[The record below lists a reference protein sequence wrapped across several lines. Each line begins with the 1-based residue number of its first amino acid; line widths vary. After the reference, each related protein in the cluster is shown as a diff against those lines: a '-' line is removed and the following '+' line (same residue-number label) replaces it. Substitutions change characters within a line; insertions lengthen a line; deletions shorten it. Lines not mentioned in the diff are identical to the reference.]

1 MAEIT
6 NEILEEN
13 SINRSLLYTD
23 DNDNQVVYVFKNDE
37 YITAR
42 TAEEL
47 SEALSGGGVAIA
59 ENLFENESYGVTGT
73 TSGTDMDKGDASPT
87 DDLSSFFTKLNET
100 ISSIGRQDRED
111 EPTFVPTPKQIEDI
125 VPWLSGKGGLLQSY
139 VDSYIE
145 TGNAEFAL
153 GAVRNTEEYALYYP
167 GIKRV
172 DGSLRMNEAQYEQVR
187 EGYYRILL
195 ENDLNPL
202 VFEEAGKVSA
212 LIAGDVSVSEFKTRI
227 ESARTAFTDNPIAEE
242 IKEYYSAN
250 FQIDLTDNAVFAA
263 SLDPDISISILQ
275 NQISQAQLG
284 AEAALRNLDLTT
296 EQAQRLL
303 QAGITQS
310 GGQRLFARASDY
322 IQQLNRLRMAQGR
335 PNEINLQ
342 DIINTEVQQD
352 PAAQREQERI
362 LQQQASE
369 SSVVTGAFKNQQGQ
383 VAGLTES

>member
-1 MAEIT
+1 MSEIT
-6 NEILEEN
+6 NEILAEN
-13 SINRSLLYTD
+13 SINQSMLYTD
-23 DNDNQVVYVFKNDE
+23 ENDNNVVYVFKNDE
-37 YITAR
+37 YITAT

-59 ENLFENESYGVTGT
+59 ENLFTNESYGGTGT
-73 TSGTDMDKGDASPT
+73 TSGTDMDEGDASPT

-125 VPWLSGKGGLLQSY
+125 VPWLAGKGGLLQSY

-202 VFEEAGKVSA
+202 VFEEAGKVSS
-212 LIAGDVSVSEFKTRI
+212 LIAGDVSVSEFRTRI
-227 ESARTAFTDNPIAEE
+227 ESARTAFTDNPIAQE
-242 IKEYYSAN
+242 IKDYYSAN

-275 NQISQAQLG
+275 NQISQSQLG

-296 EQAQRLL
+296 EQAQRLI

-322 IQQLNRLRMAQGR
+322 IQQLNRLRMVQGR

-362 LQQQASE
+362 LNQNKAISTAQA
-369 SSVVTGAFKNQQGQ
+369 GAAQTQGGE
-383 VAGLTES
+383 VAGLTEA

>member
-1 MAEIT
+1 MNKLEKVIT
-6 NEILEEN
+6 
-13 SINRSLLYTD
+13 
-23 DNDNQVVYVFKNDE
+23 E
-37 YITAR
+37 Y
-42 TAEEL
+42 
-47 SEALSGGGVAIA
+47 
-59 ENLFENESYGVTGT
+59 F
-73 TSGTDMDKGDASPT
+73 
-87 DDLSSFFTKLNET
+87 
-100 ISSIGRQDRED
+100 
-111 EPTFVPTPKQIEDI
+111 
-125 VPWLSGKGGLLQSY
+125 
-139 VDSYIE
+139 
-145 TGNAEFAL
+145 
-153 GAVRNTEEYALYYP
+153 
-167 GIKRV
+167 
-172 DGSLRMNEAQYEQVR
+172 
-187 EGYYRILL
+187 L

-242 IKEYYSAN
+242 IKAYYSAN
-250 FQIDLTDNAVFAA
+250 FEIDLTDNAVFAA

-362 LQQQASE
+362 LNQNKAISTAQA
-369 SSVVTGAFKNQQGQ
+369 GAATTQSGE
-383 VAGLTES
+383 VAGLTEA